1 MEKIIEVL
9 KKIKANKYIN
19 YDIQDD
25 KILIYDGFIVGGFI
39 TTINSMIIIADMEML
54 TFDIFANIDDFE
66 LNIKDFLISLS
77 GGNTENTENW
87 N

>member
-9 KKIKANKYIN
+9 EKIKANKYIN

-77 GGNTENTENW
+77 GGNTENIENW